1 MNSNI
6 QQLGNV
12 LSNRMKATSKAFTT
26 VPIELGTVNKN
37 LSITTDSL
45 QATIPKGDYMVN
57 LALTGS
63 GTITGG
69 SHGGHESGN
78 GSHSHN
84 LPTAF
89 RGLQA
94 GDRILVAWC
103 GYEPV
108 VIAIVVSS

>member
-6 QQLGNV
+6 QQLGNI
-12 LSNRMKATSKAFTT
+12 LSNRMKATAKGFAT

-45 QATIPKGDYMVN
+45 QTTIPKGDYMVN

-63 GTITGG
+63 GTISGG
-69 SHGGHESGN
+69 SHGGHESGS
-78 GSHSHN
+78 GTHSHD
-84 LPTAF
+84 LPSAF
-89 RGLQA
+89 RGLRA

>member
-1 MNSNI
+1 MDGNI
-6 QQLGNV
+6 KRLGNV
-12 LSNRMKATSKAFTT
+12 LSGRMKATSKAFTT

-57 LALTGS
+57 LALTG
-63 GTITGG
+63 GTI
-69 SHGGHESGN
+69 SGDD
-78 GSHSHN
+78 HSHD

-89 RGLQA
+89 RGLRA

-108 VIAIVVSS
+108 VVAIVVSS